1 MNKRVQD
8 TKEKFS
14 KDTES
19 PSPPK
24 KKTKTNLSSGNE
36 KNFSQ
41 IKSSFES
48 LSSRLNQVEDSISGL
63 ADKEDILTHII
74 KKYKQNM
81 QEFCD
86 HLKRPKL

>member
-1 MNKRVQD
+1 
-8 TKEKFS
+8 
-14 KDTES
+14 
-19 PSPPK
+19 
-24 KKTKTNLSSGNE
+24 
-36 KNFSQ
+36 
-41 IKSSFES
+41 
-48 LSSRLNQVEDSISGL
+48 VEDSISGL